1 MERTTF
7 DLLIEGIP
15 YMVMVEPFTFNTEP
29 RFTVKFNDSP
39 EYIFSWD
46 DELLK
51 FSSMGDAS
59 STIPDELEEAIATRL
74 YTMSTS
80 QKS

>member
-7 DLLIEGIP
+7 DLLLGGVP
-15 YMVMVEPFTFNTEP
+15 YMVTVEPFTFNAEP
-29 RFTVKFNDSP
+29 RFRVRFNGSP

-46 DELLK
+46 DETLK

-59 STIPDELEEAIATRL
+59 STIPDELEEAIATKL
-74 YTMSTS
+74 YTMAPSI
-80 QKS
+80 

>member
-1 MERTTF
+1 METTTF
-7 DLLIEGIP
+7 DLLLEGVP
-15 YMVMVEPFTFNTEP
+15 YMVMVEPFTFNAEP
-29 RFTVKFNDSP
+29 RFMVKFNDSP

-74 YTMSTS
+74 YTMAPS